1 MASDQLVTAAH
12 VLSAVMEYDR
22 RGSTSMI
29 ADLERLEPDMVEYLL
44 ETLTRLHHN
53 LTDLGLSSR
62 DARRLYHRAEK
73 TAVICIMALR
83 HAHRDLWERDGDTPT
98 APTDTPP
105 PPSS

>member
-1 MASDQLVTAAH
+1 MASDRLVTAAH

-22 RGSTSMI
+22 RGATSMI
-29 ADLERLEPDMVEYLL
+29 AELEKLEPDLVEYLL
-44 ETLTRLHHN
+44 ETLTRLHHK

-83 HAHRDLWERDGDTPT
+83 NAHRDLWERDGDAPPT
-98 APTDTPP
+98 PTDTPP
-105 PPSS
+105 SPAP